1 MNKRR
6 ALLDVNVVI
15 ALFNPSHVHHE
26 VAHDWFEDHRPFGW
40 ATCPI
45 TENGFLRILSH
56 PQAEV
61 EADRSTLVASL
72 RTFCASGDHEF
83 WPDAVSLLDE
93 TLFEPSAILSHRQ
106 LTDVYLLGL
115 ATRMGGALATFDASI
130 PLKAVKGATTESLSV
145 IAPASFPQPG
155 ER

>member
-1 MNKRR
+1 MSEVRR
-6 ALLDVNVVI
+6 ALLDVNVLI

-26 VAHDWFEDHRPFGW
+26 IAHDWFEDHRALGW

-61 EADRSTLVASL
+61 EADRSTLFASL
-72 RTFCASGDHEF
+72 RTFCASGQHEF
-83 WPDAVSLLDE
+83 WPDAVSLRDE
-93 TLFEPSAILSHRQ
+93 TLFEPSAIVSHHQ

-115 ATRMGGALATFDASI
+115 ASRMGGTLATFDGSI
-130 PLKAVKGATTESLSV
+130 PVKAVQGASAQTISV
-145 IAPASFPQPG
+145 IAP
-155 ER
+155 E

>member
-1 MNKRR
+1 MSDTRR
-6 ALLDVNVVI
+6 ALLDVNILI

-26 VAHDWFEDHRPFGW
+26 VAHDWFDDHRAFGW

-72 RTFCASGDHEF
+72 RTFCASGHHEF
-83 WPDAVSLLDE
+83 WPDAVSLGDQ
-93 TLFEPSAILSHRQ
+93 TLFDPSAILSHRQ

-115 ATRMGGALATFDASI
+115 ATRMGGTLATFDSSI
-130 PLKAVKGATTESLSV
+130 PLKAVKGATPQSLSV
-145 IAPASFPQPG
+145 IAPP
-155 ER
+155 